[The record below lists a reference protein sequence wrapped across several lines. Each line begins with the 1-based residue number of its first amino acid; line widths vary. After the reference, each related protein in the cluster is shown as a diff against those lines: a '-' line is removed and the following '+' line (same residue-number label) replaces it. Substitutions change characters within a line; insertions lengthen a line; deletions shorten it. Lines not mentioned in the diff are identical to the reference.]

1 MGKGEPRTV
10 NSMHVSWRRS
20 GSLSLTMEGGTET
33 TGEMSTGQF
42 VVDTDKERIF
52 LIITINT

>member
-1 MGKGEPRTV
+1 
-10 NSMHVSWRRS
+10 
-20 GSLSLTMEGGTET
+20 MEGGTET

-52 LIITINT
+52 LVITINT